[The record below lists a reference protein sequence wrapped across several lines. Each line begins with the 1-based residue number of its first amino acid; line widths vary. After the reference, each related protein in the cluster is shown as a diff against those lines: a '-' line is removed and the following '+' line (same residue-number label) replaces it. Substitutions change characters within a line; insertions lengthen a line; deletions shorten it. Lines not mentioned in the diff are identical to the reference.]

1 MKKIYWSKT
10 ILKLKDRVEKT
21 ISNLIHYK
29 TLKQGFRNS
38 MAPRVLKETDP
49 GYESVRELDYA
60 IWNKDCYNIALT
72 GIYGSGKSSIIK
84 TVLRKHPFKK
94 VLKLSL
100 SRYISKEE
108 NKNFNEQEV
117 ERTIFQHVLYKADPK
132 QTPLCK
138 YRRITHRNYKKAI
151 CYAVCVFVVILCG
164 ILLLKPE
171 WIDGLGLKNP
181 FAGTAFQ
188 EQLSKVGEWINT
200 IAAVCL
206 VVALLFIL
214 THFIRRASK
223 YGISSIKFKDVEFN
237 VGDKE
242 VDFNTLIDELLY
254 FFKAGNY
261 DLIIFEDLD
270 RIDKVKELFLK
281 FREINL
287 LLNES
292 EYYQSRHK
300 RIVFVYAIR
309 DDVFQEE
316 ERTKFFDYI
325 VPVVPIVD
333 HFNASDYLLKNYK
346 PELNEIENK
355 DIMTLGLYI
364 GGMRQLLNVM
374 NEYGVYKRM
383 ILVKPLSQTKLLAL
397 TIYKNLY
404 PQDYAEAH
412 NKKGSLYDIFENKKE
427 FSSILTENDEKVLA
441 DLNKQIEDT
450 KGDIIKQRKIL
461 TVWAQ
466 TKGNITALSIN
477 EERHELE
484 EVIRRDDLFHQ
495 VETNAVDGIF
505 EEEEG
510 KEFRKSWNYRFSDIV
525 GEADEDGTYGEAMA
539 DLNDKLFKLVAA
551 KNKVQ
556 KNIQVITNYALQKII
571 LEIDSTD
578 KTLEIAAK
586 ICGGDKE
593 KAKVLHALIRNGYI
607 DDDYKAYLSF
617 TYPGALSGSDF
628 EFLHSVR
635 QGAMTDYGVELQS
648 CAQIIKS
655 LHTDNY
661 SHESI
666 LNFSLLKFLLEK
678 KDEVRLDLFI
688 QTARKVPGFIVSAY
702 QFGEVN
708 EDFFRRIFDGWNHCI
723 REILKIAST
732 SNQKTML
739 MLFWREAPQGLLLED
754 SEKEYL
760 NEMYGAVCESIS
772 VIKQKAA
779 IKTAKAYHLVFE
791 RIRKPDEDTKDLY
804 EDILEHS
811 RFVINAEN
819 LSVIYGEEFK
829 VSSYTQIIKGKK
841 SVCAYINEHIKDF
854 MNLIPESNTRE
865 SAEAIVAIV
874 NNKEIDKEVVRKFL
888 GRQEN
893 KLDSLDSVNSDCYG
907 LVFELDKIEPSWVS
921 IGTYYSTCPDEKEQV
936 VKFIKKHVENL
947 KDSKVQGEDMGLQTL
962 LLTDNDTLS
971 IEQYGKLANCFD
983 GYFDIS
989 DLENLEDERL
999 KVIVNN
1005 DLVEYSKEVVDFFKG
1020 KSDDLLATFI
1030 IHFFNDIDNDDVFD
1044 VSFTNGLSLRL
1055 LNSELT
1061 LEQKRWLLDTFIV
1074 INDDEGKQELA
1085 KQICFYYN
1093 AVGLDGNSD
1102 KDLVV
1107 SALEENTDENDWKV
1121 KIDLINAVNKLF
1133 AYEYEREERMLKA
1146 LGGGYPVLN
1155 NRGIFPTTFDNNE
1168 ENRLLMYYLRDNEHN
1183 VSKVIPEGERIKVTF
1198 KRKKQ
1203 VTGEE
1208 PDN

>member
-1 MKKIYWSKT
+1 MRKIYWSKT

-49 GYESVRELDYA
+49 GYDSVRELDYA

-132 QTPLCK
+132 QTPLSK
-138 YRRITHRNYKKAI
+138 YRRIAHRNYKKAI

-164 ILLLKPE
+164 ILLLNPE

-181 FAGTAFQ
+181 FAGTALQ

-261 DLIIFEDLD
+261 DLVIFEDLD

-346 PELNEIENK
+346 PELNEVENK

-466 TKGNITALSIN
+466 TKGNITALIIN

-556 KNIQVITNYALQKII
+556 KTIQVITNYALQKII

-655 LHTDNY
+655 LHTDNF

-841 SVCAYINEHIKDF
+841 SVCAYINEHIKEF
-854 MNLIPESNTRE
+854 MNLIPESDTRE

-893 KLDSLDSVNSDCYG
+893 KLEDLDSVNSDCYG

-921 IGTYYSTCPDEKEQV
+921 IETYYSTCPDEKEQV
-936 VKFIKKHVENL
+936 VEYIKRHVDEL
-947 KDSKVQGEDMGLQTL
+947 KNSKSEEEDMGLQTL
-962 LLTDNDTLS
+962 LLTDNETLTTQQY
-971 IEQYGKLANCFD
+971 EQLVKCFD
-983 GYFDIS
+983 EFFDIS
-989 DLENLEDERL
+989 DLANLDDERL
-999 KVIVNN
+999 KIVVDN
-1005 DLVEYSKEVVDFFKG
+1005 DLVEYSKEAVDFFSG
-1020 KSDDLLATFI
+1020 KSDELMTTFI
-1030 IHFFNDIDNDDVFD
+1030 IHFIDDIEKDESFD
-1044 VSFTNGLSLRL
+1044 VSFSNELGLRL

-1061 LEQKRWLLDTFIV
+1061 LKQKRWLLDTIIV
-1074 INDDEGKQELA
+1074 INDGEDKVELA
-1085 KQICFYYN
+1085 KQICYYYKEIG
-1093 AVGLDGNSD
+1093 VD
-1102 KDLVV
+1102 KDTEIDFVV
-1107 SALEENTDENDWKV
+1107 DAMEAYTDEAGWKV
-1121 KIDLINAVNKLF
+1121 KIDLINAIN
-1133 AYEYEREERMLKA
+1133 ATSSYNEEREVKMINA

-1155 NRGIFPTTFDNNE
+1155 KLGESPKTFDNNV
-1168 ENRLLMYYLRDNEHN
+1168 ENITLLNYLKEKEHN
-1183 VSKVIPEGERIKVTF
+1183 VNKVIPGEDGIKVTF
-1198 KRKKQ
+1198 RRKK
-1203 VTGEE
+1203 
-1208 PDN
+1208 

>member
-1 MKKIYWSKT
+1 MS
-10 ILKLKDRVEKT
+10 
-21 ISNLIHYK
+21 
-29 TLKQGFRNS
+29 
-38 MAPRVLKETDP
+38 PRVLKETDP

-60 IWNKDCYNIALT
+60 IRNKDCYNIALT

-84 TVLRKHPFKK
+84 TVLKKHHFKK

-100 SRYISKEE
+100 SRYIAKEE
-108 NKNFNEQEV
+108 NRNFNEQEI
-117 ERTIFQHVLYKADPK
+117 ERTIFQHVLYKSDPK
-132 QTPLCK
+132 QTPLSK

-151 CYAVCVFVVILCG
+151 CYAICSLVVVLCG
-164 ILLLKPE
+164 IILWKPE
-171 WIDGLGLKNP
+171 WIDRLGLKNP
-181 FAGTAFQ
+181 LAGTALQ
-188 EQLSKVGEWINT
+188 GQLANVSEWYNT
-200 IAAVCL
+200 IAAGCL
-206 VVALLFIL
+206 VIALIVVL
-214 THFIRRASK
+214 THIIRRASK
-223 YGISSIKFKDVEFN
+223 FGIRSVKFKDVEFN

-242 VDFNTLIDELLY
+242 ADFNTLIDELLY

-261 DLIIFEDLD
+261 DLVIFEDLD
-270 RIDKVKELFLK
+270 RIDKSKELFLK

-325 VPVVPIVD
+325 VPVVPVVD

-346 PELNEIENK
+346 PELNEVENN

-364 GGMRQLLNVM
+364 GGMRQLLNIM

-412 NKKGSLYDIFENKKE
+412 NKKGSLYDVFENKKE
-427 FSSILTENDEKVLA
+427 FSNILTENDEKVLE

-450 KGDIIKQRKIL
+450 KGDIVKQRRIL

-466 TKGNITALSIN
+466 AKGNITALIIN

-484 EVIRRDDLFHQ
+484 EVIERDDLFHQ
-495 VETNAVDGIF
+495 VETNAVDGMF
-505 EEEEG
+505 EEEDG
-510 KEFRKSWNYRFSDIV
+510 KEYRKTWNYRYSDIV
-525 GEADEDGTYGEAMA
+525 GEVDEDGTYGEAMA
-539 DLNDKLFKLVAA
+539 ELNDKLFKLVAA

-571 LEIDSTD
+571 QDIDNTE
-578 KTLEIAAK
+578 KTLEIAGK
-586 ICGGDKE
+586 LCGGDKE

-617 TYPGALSGSDF
+617 TYPGALSGTDF

-655 LHTDNY
+655 LHTDNF

-779 IKTAKAYHLVFE
+779 IKTTKAYHLVFE

-841 SVCAYINEHIKDF
+841 SVCAYINEHIKEF

-893 KLDSLDSVNSDCYG
+893 KLEDLDSVNSDCYG

-921 IGTYYSTCPDEKEQV
+921 IETYYSTCPDEKEQV
-936 VKFIKKHVENL
+936 VEYIKRHVDEL
-947 KDSKVQGEDMGLQTL
+947 KNSKSEEEDMGLQTL
-962 LLTDNDTLS
+962 LLTDNETLTTQQY
-971 IEQYGKLANCFD
+971 EQLVKCFD
-983 GYFDIS
+983 EFFDIS
-989 DLENLEDERL
+989 DLANLDDERL
-999 KVIVNN
+999 KIVVDN
-1005 DLVEYSKEVVDFFKG
+1005 DLVEYSKEAVDFFSG
-1020 KSDDLLATFI
+1020 KSDELMTTFI
-1030 IHFFNDIDNDDVFD
+1030 IHFIDDIEKDESFD
-1044 VSFTNGLSLRL
+1044 VSFSNELGLRL

-1061 LEQKRWLLDTFIV
+1061 LKQKRWLLDTIIV
-1074 INDDEGKQELA
+1074 LNDGEDKVELA
-1085 KQICFYYN
+1085 KQICYYYKEIG
-1093 AVGLDGNSD
+1093 VD
-1102 KDLVV
+1102 KDTDVNFV
-1107 SALEENTDENDWKV
+1107 IEAMEAYTDEAGWKV
-1121 KIDLINAVNKLF
+1121 KIDLINAINAEC
-1133 AYEYEREERMLKA
+1133 AYNEEREVKMINA

-1155 NRGIFPTTFDNNE
+1155 SLGESPKTFHNNV
-1168 ENRLLMYYLRDNEHN
+1168 ENRTLLDYLKEKGHYVN
-1183 VSKVIPEGERIKVTF
+1183 KVIPGEDGIKVTF
-1198 KRKKQ
+1198 RRKK
-1203 VTGEE
+1203 
-1208 PDN
+1208 